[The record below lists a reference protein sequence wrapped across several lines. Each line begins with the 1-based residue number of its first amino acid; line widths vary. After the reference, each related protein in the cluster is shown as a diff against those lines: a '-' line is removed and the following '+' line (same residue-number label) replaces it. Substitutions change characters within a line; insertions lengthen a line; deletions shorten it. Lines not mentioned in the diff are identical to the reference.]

1 MKFNSKITIPLS
13 HEDKNYIQKKAT
25 ENRQTVSG
33 YIRSKMFDRVDL
45 RRENE
50 VPFLNLGGGLP
61 TWVA

>member
-33 YIRSKMFDRVDL
+33 YVRSKMFDRVDL
-45 RRENE
+45 RREEEN
-50 VPFLNLGGGLP
+50 PF
-61 TWVA
+61 